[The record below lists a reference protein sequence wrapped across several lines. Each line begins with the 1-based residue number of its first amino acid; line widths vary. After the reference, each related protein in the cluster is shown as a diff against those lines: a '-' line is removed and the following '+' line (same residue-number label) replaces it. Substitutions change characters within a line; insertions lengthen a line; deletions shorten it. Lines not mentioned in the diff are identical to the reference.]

1 MSTTIY
7 DKTDKGRE
15 ELSTRKYQLAPR
27 SRSLLVL
34 VDGKQTAADLLKKIA
49 GLGLNQQSIQD
60 LLDQEFIAISQSV
73 ATNTAPL
80 LSAISVS
87 DADSS
92 IELGTESDSG
102 SDSGSNLGS
111 DVSPTND
118 VSSKPMLMIS
128 VDPEENAM
136 RFQALSKF
144 FNETIKSTLGFRG
157 FSLQMKVER
166 AGNLQEFEDLRNI
179 YIEAVLKA
187 KGKEVARGLRDKL
200 DHLLYAQLET
210 ASE

>member
-49 GLGLNQQSIQD
+49 GLGLNQQSIQE
-60 LLDQEFIAISQSV
+60 LLDQEFIAVSQNG
-73 ATNTAPL
+73 T
-80 LSAISVS
+80 LSATPPISAAPESEATAEVES
-87 DADSS
+87 SADATP
-92 IELGTESDSG
+92 IVEIQ
-102 SDSGSNLGS
+102 
-111 DVSPTND
+111 
-118 VSSKPMLMIS
+118 SKPILMIS
-128 VDPEENAM
+128 DNAEENAN

-157 FSLQMKVER
+157 FSLQLKVER
-166 AGNLQEFEDLRNI
+166 ISNLQEFEDLRNV
-179 YIEAVLKA
+179 YIEAVMNA
-187 KGKEVARGLRDKL
+187 KGKDVARGLRDRL
-200 DHLLYAQLET
+200 DHLLYAELDVSPQ
-210 ASE
+210 

>member
-60 LLDQEFIAISQSV
+60 LLDQEFIAISQN
-73 ATNTAPL
+73 ATPSAAPL
-80 LSAISVS
+80 LSPIPEI
-87 DADSS
+87 DAT
-92 IELGTESDSG
+92 LGIAPEPSLNATPIIDE
-102 SDSGSNLGS
+102 
-111 DVSPTND
+111 P
-118 VSSKPMLMIS
+118 SKPALMIS
-128 VDPEENAM
+128 ENPEENAM
-136 RFQALSKF
+136 RFQALARF

-157 FSLQMKVER
+157 FTLQLKVER
-166 AGNLQEFEDLRNI
+166 AANLQEFEDLRNI

-187 KGKEVARGLRDKL
+187 KGKDVARDLRIKL
-200 DHLLYAQLET
+200 DQLLYAQLK
-210 ASE
+210 ADSE

>member
-60 LLDQEFIAISQSV
+60 LLDQEFIAISQN
-73 ATNTAPL
+73 ATPSAAPL
-80 LSAISVS
+80 LSPIPEI
-87 DADSS
+87 DAT
-92 IELGTESDSG
+92 LGIAPEPSLNATTIIDE
-102 SDSGSNLGS
+102 
-111 DVSPTND
+111 P
-118 VSSKPMLMIS
+118 SKPALMIS
-128 VDPEENAM
+128 ENPEENAM
-136 RFQALSKF
+136 RFQALARF

-157 FSLQMKVER
+157 FTLQLKVER
-166 AGNLQEFEDLRNI
+166 AANLQEFEDLRNI

-187 KGKEVARGLRDKL
+187 KGKDVARDLRIKL
-200 DHLLYAQLET
+200 DQLLYAQLK
-210 ASE
+210 ADSE

>member
-102 SDSGSNLGS
+102 SNSGS

>member
-60 LLDQEFIAISQSV
+60 LLDQEFIAISQNVTPS
-73 ATNTAPL
+73 TAPL
-80 LSAISVS
+80 LSATPAPETEAVVELVPEGS
-87 DADSS
+87 DATPIVDG
-92 IELGTESDSG
+92 L
-102 SDSGSNLGS
+102 
-111 DVSPTND
+111 
-118 VSSKPMLMIS
+118 SKPILMIS
-128 VDPEENAM
+128 ENPEENAI

-157 FSLQMKVER
+157 FSLQLKVER
-166 AGNLQEFEDLRNI
+166 AANLQEFEDLRNI
-179 YIEAVLKA
+179 YIEAILKA
-187 KGKEVARGLRDKL
+187 KGRDVARGLRDKL
-200 DHLLYAQLET
+200 DQLLYAQLET

>member
-60 LLDQEFIAISQSV
+60 LLDQEFIAISQN
-73 ATNTAPL
+73 ATPSAAPL
-80 LSAISVS
+80 LSPIPEI
-87 DADSS
+87 DAT
-92 IELGTESDSG
+92 LGIAPEPSLNATPIIDE
-102 SDSGSNLGS
+102 
-111 DVSPTND
+111 P
-118 VSSKPMLMIS
+118 SKPALMIS
-128 VDPEENAM
+128 ENPEENAM
-136 RFQALSKF
+136 RFQALAKF

-157 FSLQMKVER
+157 FTLQLKVER
-166 AGNLQEFEDLRNI
+166 AANLQDFEDLRNI

-187 KGKEVARGLRDKL
+187 KGKDVAGDLRIKL
-200 DHLLYAQLET
+200 DQLLYAQLK
-210 ASE
+210 ADSE

>member
-34 VDGKQTAADLLKKIA
+34 VDGKQTVADLLKKIA

-60 LLDQEFIAISQSV
+60 LLDQEFITVSQNVAQSAVPAPSAVPAQEAEVEVVTEALPISV
-73 ATNTAPL
+73 AL
-80 LSAISVS
+80 
-87 DADSS
+87 
-92 IELGTESDSG
+92 
-102 SDSGSNLGS
+102 
-111 DVSPTND
+111 
-118 VSSKPMLMIS
+118 SKPILVIS
-128 VDPEENAM
+128 ENPEENAR

-157 FSLQMKVER
+157 FTLQLKVER
-166 AGNLQEFEDLRNI
+166 AANIQEFEDLRI
-179 YIEAVLKA
+179 VYIEAVLKA
-187 KGKEVARGLRDKL
+187 KGKDLARSLRDRL
-200 DHLLYAQLET
+200 DQLLYAELET
-210 ASE
+210 SFE

>member
-34 VDGKQTAADLLKKIA
+34 VDGKQTVADLLKKIA

-60 LLDQEFIAISQSV
+60 LVDQEFIAVCQS
-73 ATNTAPL
+73 ATPSAAPAP
-80 LSAISVS
+80 SAIPVQETKVE
-87 DADSS
+87 AVA
-92 IELGTESDSG
+92 EVLPVAE
-102 SDSGSNLGS
+102 
-111 DVSPTND
+111 VQ
-118 VSSKPMLMIS
+118 SKPILAIS
-128 VDPEENAM
+128 ENPEENTL

-157 FSLQMKVER
+157 FTLQLKVER
-166 AGNLQEFEDLRNI
+166 AANIQEFEDLRNV
-179 YIEAVLKA
+179 YIEAILNA
-187 KGKEVARGLRDKL
+187 KGKEIARSLRDRL
-200 DHLLYAQLET
+200 DQLLYAELET
-210 ASE
+210 SLE